1 MFMISFNNEGSYL
14 IRVTGRI
21 CWICFCDRA
30 WPEANMMTS
39 PALISVEA
47 SLTKIFFSS
56 RLADVALRLG
66 PYMSIS
72 SQKDICT
79 RTQ

>member
-1 MFMISFNNEGSYL
+1 MPSALRKGLSAIFGVGKEVTAEATRRRSLSRISFD
-14 IRVTGRI
+14 RDV
-21 CWICFCDRA
+21 FCV
-30 WPEANMMTS
+30 MS
-39 PALISVEA
+39 A
-47 SLTKIFFSS
+47 SAFFFSS